1 VDHFMAKSHSPN
13 SRARVLLIAVLA
25 ILAVAAC
32 QGAPTDDQ
40 TTSLDTASGMST
52 VGRA

>member
-1 VDHFMAKSHSPN
+1 MAKSHIPMTPV
-13 SRARVLLIAVLA
+13 RVLLIALLA

-32 QGAPTDDQ
+32 QGAPSDNQ
-40 TTSLDTASGMST
+40 TTSLDTASGMSH